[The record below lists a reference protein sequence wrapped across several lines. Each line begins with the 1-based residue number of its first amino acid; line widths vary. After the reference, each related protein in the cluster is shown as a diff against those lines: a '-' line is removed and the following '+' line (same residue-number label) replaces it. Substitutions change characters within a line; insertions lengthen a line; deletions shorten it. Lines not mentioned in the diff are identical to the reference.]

1 MTFFVHVVNITCKC
15 CFWEHALSSEAYV
28 IKVLGDLNLCKALGL
43 CDEKQINFP
52 YFLRNESEKDT
63 TTAFL
68 STETNIHFSILFRII
83 TKFSFNSDLIWDM
96 FL

>member
-52 YFLRNESEKDT
+52 YFS
-63 TTAFL
+63 
-68 STETNIHFSILFRII
+68 
-83 TKFSFNSDLIWDM
+83 
-96 FL
+96 